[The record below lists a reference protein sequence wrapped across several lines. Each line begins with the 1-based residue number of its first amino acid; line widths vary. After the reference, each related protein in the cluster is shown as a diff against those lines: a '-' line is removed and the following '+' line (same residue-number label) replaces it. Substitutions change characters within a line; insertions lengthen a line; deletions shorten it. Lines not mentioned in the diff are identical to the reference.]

1 MQKGWRTVSNRSRQ
15 LVGFRIGRM
24 TSNELGQRPTTEIV
38 ARLSSRAV
46 VSSLAYMLV
55 GECCF
60 LRMLE
65 ELSKNT
71 WRGSKFQNN
80 SQIWKENSH
89 LLTGS
94 KLFQMETELFRV
106 SPISANVNCKLMTY
120 YTDVGLVTSSFPLK
134 IVYRPE
140 HQGSRFQAT

>member
-1 MQKGWRTVSNRSRQ
+1 
-15 LVGFRIGRM
+15 M

-55 GECCF
+55 GEFCF

-80 SQIWKENSH
+80 SQI
-89 LLTGS
+89 
-94 KLFQMETELFRV
+94 
-106 SPISANVNCKLMTY
+106 
-120 YTDVGLVTSSFPLK
+120 
-134 IVYRPE
+134 
-140 HQGSRFQAT
+140 